1 MKIAVT
7 GATGQL
13 GRDIV
18 EVLQNDG
25 RFEVLPLSHNEIE
38 VTDPDSVRKAL
49 LIWHPDAVVNCAA
62 FHRVDECEERPDAA
76 FQVNAL
82 GALNVARVCAELKAL
97 CVYVSTDYV
106 FDGQKDRGYSEEDTP
121 CPVNVYGI
129 TKFAGEQLTRQAC
142 ADWLIVRVASLFG
155 KSGARGKGGNFI
167 EAILSKARAGETLKV
182 VNDIRMSPTYTFDVA
197 TALAELLAKRATGVI
212 HLSNDGACTWYEL
225 AGKAVDLIG
234 LKNQVNPISSDEFPS
249 KAKRP
254 KNSSIKSER
263 ISGVL
268 DRPMRPWQ
276 EAMRAYLIEKGYLSD
291 Q

>member
-25 RFEVLPLSHNEIE
+25 RFKVLPLSHNEVE
-38 VTDPDSVRKAL
+38 VTDPISVRKAL
-49 LIWHPDAVVNCAA
+49 VDWHPDAVVNCVA

-82 GALNVARVCAELKAL
+82 GALNVARVCAELNAL

-106 FDGQKDRGYSEEDTP
+106 FDGQKERGYSEEDTP
-121 CPVNVYGI
+121 YPVNVYGI
-129 TKFAGEQLTRQAC
+129 SKLAGEQLTRQAC
-142 ADWLIVRVASLFG
+142 AEWLIVRVASLFG

-167 EAILSKARAGETLKV
+167 ETILSKARAGETLKV

-197 TALAELLAKRATGVI
+197 TALADLLVKRATGVI

-225 AGKAVDLIG
+225 AGKAVDLMG
-234 LKNQVNPISSDEFPS
+234 LKTRVVPVLSREYPTRAN
-249 KAKRP
+249 RP
-254 KNSSIKSER
+254 KDSSLMNGR
-263 ISGVL
+263 IPRML
-268 DRPMRPWQ
+268 DRPMRPWP
-276 EAMRAYLIEKGYLSD
+276 EALKAYFIEKGYLSE
-291 Q
+291 